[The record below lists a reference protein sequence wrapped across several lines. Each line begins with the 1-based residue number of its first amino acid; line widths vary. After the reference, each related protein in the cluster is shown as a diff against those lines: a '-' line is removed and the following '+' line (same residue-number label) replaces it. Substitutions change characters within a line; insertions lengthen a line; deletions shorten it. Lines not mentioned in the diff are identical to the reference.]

1 MQQLE
6 AHELPLRIVF
16 SVDYHFE
23 IPHYQ
28 RPYSWEISHAAQ
40 LLDDLRDAL
49 DRDSAEP
56 YFLGSVVLVKQRH
69 ESPDAEVI
77 DGQQRLTTLTVLF
90 AVLAELA
97 DNPALSEQY
106 RRFISEPGDILL
118 GREAKPRLEVRLKDR
133 DFFRRYVQTAG
144 RLGDLLDLPDSALA
158 TDSQKAVRDNARQL
172 HDLLL
177 GWEPERRLLLGQ
189 LLAQRTYLVVVS
201 TPDLASAHR
210 IFSVLNARGLS
221 LMPADVLKSDV
232 IGQIRAGSREDYAR
246 KWEDAEQNLGRAEF
260 GNLLLDIRM
269 IFGKRR
275 PQEALLKEFPR
286 QVLARFGPGRMHDF
300 IDDEIVPLSRSY
312 CEIRDARYA
321 PADPESGEINASFRR
336 LAQLDNRDWRA
347 PALWALRYRHDD
359 RKFVYQFMDKLER
372 LAASMFI
379 RRVYT
384 SPRVDRYARLLT
396 ELDGGAGLDA
406 PAFELGKDEIVQTV
420 NVLNGDIYGASP
432 RVRRYVLLRLEE
444 LISAAGNPV
453 FQPGTVTIEHVLP
466 QHPRLDAAWRT
477 LFTDGERAL
486 WTNRLANLVLLNRM
500 KNSAASTLEFEEK
513 KKKYFGGQT
522 GVTTFAL
529 TVEVLNEPSWT
540 PRVLEQR
547 QSRLLSA
554 LMEAWQLN

>member
-6 AHELPLRIVF
+6 AHELPLRNVF
-16 SVDYHFE
+16 SVEYHFE
-23 IPHYQ
+23 IPNYQ

-56 YFLGSVVLVKQRH
+56 YFLGSVVLVKQHH
-69 ESPDAEVI
+69 ENPDSEVI
-77 DGQQRLTTLTVLF
+77 DGQQRLTTLTILF

-97 DNPALSEQY
+97 DNPTLSDQY
-106 RRFISEPGDILL
+106 RKFISEPGDILL

-133 DFFRRYVQTAG
+133 DFFRKYVQTAG
-144 RLGDLLDLPDSALA
+144 RLGDLLDLPNSALA

-177 GWEPERRLLLGQ
+177 SWEPQRRLLLGQ

-232 IGQIRAGSREDYAR
+232 IGQIRADSREDYAR
-246 KWEDAEQNLGRAEF
+246 KWEDAEQNLGRTEF

-300 IDDEIVPLSRSY
+300 IDDEIVPLSQSY

-321 PADPESGEINASFRR
+321 PTDPESGEINASFRR
-336 LAQLDNRDWRA
+336 LVQLDNRDWRA
-347 PALWALRYRHDD
+347 PALWALRYHHDD

-420 NVLNGDIYGASP
+420 TVLNGDIYGASP

-453 FQPGTVTIEHVLP
+453 FQSATVTVEHVLP

-554 LMEAWQLN
+554 LMEAWQLS